1 MHAKRSDT
9 VTTTTS
15 ELPSHR
21 CRSGRWCSGRSGK
34 DPAATAKPD
43 TLCAACIT
51 TIQAARDNLDATQE
65 AVRLFIGIKPV
76 TALTSK
82 VASTKEPA
90 SPLNLAAESLVTD
103 IGEVVSR
110 VGEYLIRD
118 LVSQPTKRF
127 KAWRGGVEQLVFWDG
142 VDLALQVRAVHARA
156 VKLLGFEPQWQ
167 RRSAPCWNCELPCLG
182 QFTGS
187 TTVECS
193 NCGSRKTDADYETY
207 CIEMIRSKGKK

>member
-9 VTTTTS
+9 VTITTS

-51 TIQAARDNLDATQE
+51 SIQTARDNLDATLE

-82 VASTKEPA
+82 VSSTKEPA

-182 QFTGS
+182 QFSGS
-187 TTVECS
+187 TTIECS
-193 NCGSRKTDADYETY
+193 NCGARKTDADYETY